1 MSSRGLSFQ
10 TNYQAWRLA
19 ALGILVCFATAILVR
34 SNAGAALSVLAMT
47 LVALVADRKLAD
59 LSGRS
64 HEAIRAL
71 TDTRAQLENSRRTL
85 EQERGVL
92 ETAVNNMSQGL
103 VLFDAAEQL
112 VMCNRRYLEMYRL
125 TPDIL
130 TSGCTFRELVAS
142 HKKSGSLAGDVDTY
156 LQDLR
161 SRLRTGRESRS
172 ESELPDGRWIQI
184 VNRPLP
190 EGGWVATHDDVTEQ
204 RRSAARIAFLAHHD
218 ALTGLANRTAIGQR
232 IEEAAARERRTGEP
246 FTVLLLDLDR
256 FKQVND
262 TLGHAAGDALLS
274 EVATRL
280 KSTLRETDTLGRL
293 GGDEFVVIQTRAVN
307 PQQAA
312 TAFATRI
319 IELLSRP
326 FNIERTDVSIGVSIG
341 IAVAPEHASDPTN
354 LLKMAD
360 LALYQAK
367 SLGRGAYAFFN
378 PSMTLAASER
388 RELEME
394 LRHAISD
401 HELEV
406 HYQPIVDA
414 ATMKVTAAEALLRWR
429 HPQRGL
435 LAPDKFLPIAE
446 ESGLIAQIGRWV
458 LETAC
463 RQAATWPDHIKLAVN
478 VSSVQLRK
486 ANFDLVVKDA
496 LVGARLAPQRLEL
509 EISEI
514 ALIKS
519 VDCLPLL
526 QKLKELGVTIVLDD
540 FGTGQLT
547 LSQLPMFPFDRIKID
562 SSFIG
567 NMAEADYSAIIDAT
581 LTFAK
586 RRRMTTTAEGVET
599 RDQLGLL
606 REAGVTAVQGYL
618 FERPALAGY
627 FDLTADYGM
636 LATDDEVAES
646 HLAG

>member
-103 VLFDAAEQL
+103 VLFDVAEQL

-125 TPDIL
+125 SPDIL

-429 HPQRGL
+429 HPHRGL

-646 HLAG
+646 HLAS

>member
-1 MSSRGLSFQ
+1 MSSRGLSFP
-10 TNYQAWRLA
+10 TNHQAWRLA
-19 ALGILVCFATAILVR
+19 ALGIIVCFATSILVR
-34 SNAGAALSVLAMT
+34 SNAGAAISVLAMT
-47 LVALVADRKLAD
+47 LVALVADRKLGELA
-59 LSGRS
+59 GQS

-71 TDTRAQLENSRRTL
+71 TDTRTRLENSLRSL
-85 EQERGVL
+85 AQERGIL

-103 VLFDAAEQL
+103 VLFDVAEQL

-125 TPDIL
+125 PADIV
-130 TSGCTFRELVAS
+130 TSGCTLQELIA
-142 HKKSGSLAGDVDTY
+142 HHRKAGSLGGDVDSY
-156 LQDLR
+156 LLDLR
-161 SRLRTGRESRS
+161 GRLRTGRESRS
-172 ESELPDGRWIQI
+172 ETELPDGRWIQI

-190 EGGWVATHDDVTEQ
+190 EGGWVATHDDITEQ
-204 RRSAARIAFLAHHD
+204 RRSSAQIAFLAHHD
-218 ALTGLANRTAIGQR
+218 ALTGLANRAAISRR

-262 TLGHAAGDALLS
+262 TLGHAAGDALLC

-280 KSTLRETDTLGRL
+280 KGTLRETDTLGRL
-293 GGDEFVVIQTRAVN
+293 GGDEFVIIQTRAVN
-307 PQQAA
+307 PLQAA

-319 IELLSRP
+319 VELLSRP
-326 FNIERTDVSIGVSIG
+326 FNIERHDVSIGTSIG
-341 IAVAPEHASDPTN
+341 IALAPDHASDSAS

-367 SLGRGAYAFFN
+367 SAGRNAYAFYS
-378 PSMTLAASER
+378 PEMTLAASER

-394 LRHAISD
+394 LRHALTN
-401 HELEV
+401 HELEL

-435 LAPDKFLPIAE
+435 LSPEKFLPIAE
-446 ESGLIAQIGRWV
+446 ESGLITQIGRWV

-486 ANFDLVVKDA
+486 ANFDVVVTEA
-496 LVGARLAPQRLEL
+496 LAGARLAPQRLEL
-509 EISEI
+509 EISET

-526 QKLKELGVTIVLDD
+526 QKLKELHVTIVLDD

-547 LSQLPMFPFDRIKID
+547 LSQLPMFPFDKIKID

-567 NMAEADYSAIIDAT
+567 NMTEADQGAIIDAT

-606 REAGVTAVQGYL
+606 REAGVTSMQGYL

-636 LATDDEVAES
+636 LADDEVA
-646 HLAG
+646 

>member
-1 MSSRGLSFQ
+1 MTSRGLSFQ
-10 TNYQAWRLA
+10 TNYQAWRLV
-19 ALGILVCFATAILVR
+19 ALGIIVCFATSILVR
-34 SNAGAALSVLAMT
+34 NNAGAAISILAMT
-47 LVALVADRKLAD
+47 LVALVVDRKLAD
-59 LSGRS
+59 LTGRS

-71 TDTRAQLENSRRTL
+71 TDTRAQIDNSRRNL
-85 EQERGVL
+85 EDERLIL
-92 ETAVNNMSQGL
+92 ETAINNMSQGL
-103 VLFDAAEQL
+103 VLFDVAERL

-125 TPDIL
+125 SPGIV
-130 TSGCTFRELVAS
+130 TSGCTFRQLAAY
-142 HKKSGSLAGDVDTY
+142 HRKAGSLAGDVDGY
-156 LQDLR
+156 LQDFR
-161 SRLRTGRESRS
+161 GRLRTGRESRS
-172 ESELPDGRWIQI
+172 EAELPDGRWIQI
-184 VNRPLP
+184 ISRPLP
-190 EGGWVATHDDVTEQ
+190 EGGWVATHDDITEQ
-204 RRSAARIAFLAHHD
+204 RRSSARIAFLAHHD
-218 ALTGLANRTAIGQR
+218 ALTGLANRAAINQR

-256 FKQVND
+256 FKEVND
-262 TLGHAAGDALLS
+262 TLGHAAGDALLC

-293 GGDEFVVIQTRAVN
+293 GGDEFVVLQTRAVN
-307 PQQAA
+307 PVQAA
-312 TAFATRI
+312 TAFANRI
-319 IELLSRP
+319 VELLSRP
-326 FNIERTDVSIGVSIG
+326 FNIERSDVSIGVSIG
-341 IAVAPEHASDPTN
+341 IARAPEHASDPVN

-367 SLGRGAYAFFN
+367 SAGRGAYAFFH
-378 PSMTLAASER
+378 PEMTLAVSER

-394 LRHAISD
+394 LRHALDD
-401 HELEV
+401 HELEL

-414 ATMKVTAAEALLRWR
+414 ASMKVTAAEALLRWR
-429 HPQRGL
+429 HPHRGL
-435 LAPDKFLPIAE
+435 LAPEKFLPIAE
-446 ESGLIAQIGRWV
+446 ESGLIADIGRWV

-463 RQAATWPDHIKLAVN
+463 RQAATWPEHIKLAVN

-486 ANFDLVVKDA
+486 ADFDVVVKEA
-496 LVGARLAPQRLEL
+496 LEGARLVPQRLEL
-509 EISEI
+509 EISET

-540 FGTGQLT
+540 FGTGKLT

-567 NMAEADYSAIIDAT
+567 NMTEADHSAIIDAT
-581 LTFAK
+581 LSFAK

-627 FDLTADYGM
+627 FDLSADYGM
-636 LATDDEVAES
+636 LTEDEVA
-646 HLAG
+646 

>member
-1 MSSRGLSFQ
+1 MPRELTLQ
-10 TNYQAWRLA
+10 TTNHQLWRLA
-19 ALGILVCFATAILVR
+19 ALGLIVCFVASVLAVN
-34 SNAGAALSVLAMT
+34 NAAAALSILGMS
-47 LVALVADRKLAD
+47 LVALVADRKLTD
-59 LSGRS
+59 LNDRS

-71 TDTRAQLENSRRTL
+71 SDNRARLENSRAVL
-85 EQERGVL
+85 EQERAAL
-92 ETAVNNMSQGL
+92 QTAINNMSQGL
-103 VLFDAAEQL
+103 VLFDVAEQL
-112 VMCNRRYLEMYRL
+112 VLCNRRYLQMYRL
-125 TPDIL
+125 SPD
-130 TSGCTFRELVAS
+130 TVQPGCTLRELLECQRRA
-142 HKKSGSLAGDVDTY
+142 GSLGGDVDSY
-156 LQDLR
+156 LEDLR
-161 SRLRTGRESRS
+161 SRLRMGCESRT
-172 ESELPDGRWIQI
+172 EIELPDGRAIQV
-184 VNRPLP
+184 VNQPLK
-190 EGGWVATHDDVTEQ
+190 EGGWVATCDDVTEQ
-204 RRSAARIAFLAHHD
+204 RRVAARTAFLAHHD
-218 ALTGLANRTAIGQR
+218 ALTGLANRATITQR

-246 FTVLLLDLDR
+246 FSVLLLDLDR

-262 TLGHAAGDALLS
+262 TLGHAAGDTLLC

-280 KSTLRETDTLGRL
+280 KGALRETDTLGRL

-307 PQQAA
+307 PVQAA

-319 IELLSRP
+319 VELLSKP
-326 FNIERTDVSIGVSIG
+326 FHIERQDVSMGTSIG
-341 IAVAPEHASDPTN
+341 IALAPEHASDPAN

-367 SLGRGAYAFFN
+367 SAGRGTYAFFS
-378 PSMTLAASER
+378 PDMTLAASER
-388 RELEME
+388 RELEIE

-414 ATMKVTAAEALLRWR
+414 ASMKVNAAEALLRWR

-435 LAPDKFLPIAE
+435 LSPEKFLPIAE

-478 VSSVQLRK
+478 VSAVQLRK
-486 ANFDLVVKDA
+486 ANFDLVVKEA
-496 LVGARLAPQRLEL
+496 LAAARLAPHRLEL
-509 EISEI
+509 EISET
-514 ALIKS
+514 ALINS
-519 VDCLPLL
+519 MDCLPLL

-599 RDQLGLL
+599 RDQLGQL
-606 REAGVTAVQGYL
+606 REAGITAVQGYL

-627 FDLTADYGM
+627 FDLAADYGM
-636 LATDDEVAES
+636 LATDDEEVA
-646 HLAG
+646 